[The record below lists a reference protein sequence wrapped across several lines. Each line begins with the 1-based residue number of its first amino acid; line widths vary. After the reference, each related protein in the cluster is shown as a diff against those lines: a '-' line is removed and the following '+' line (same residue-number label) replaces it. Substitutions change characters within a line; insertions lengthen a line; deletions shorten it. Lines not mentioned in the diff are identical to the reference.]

1 MLDTMDMEVVPFRLP
16 RYAVEMVRRGEAEF
30 CPGGIR
36 NLKTGQTMNL
46 GRPISET
53 VKRSSEAANSVV
65 AGLSKMSAALGWVNV
80 ALNLVNIG
88 VSVIGFY
95 MVLSRMTALQG
106 EIHQFISRY
115 KEDRDMDQL
124 EKYNTHIMNI
134 KSHLNFL
141 QNRYDCSEYDKKEF
155 MNREA
160 DIEREINETEV
171 FLEKILTSYQKRII
185 SAKLANQIIFTLSPV
200 YAQLVNE
207 YSCQYYIEHG
217 KQNQLFDS
225 WRSILTVINSDSFKT
240 FMQREMTFG
249 IDYVNLSPQRR
260 NDVLTVAFDCIQELI
275 DNLDRC
281 ADAVKHASPG
291 ILIPV
296 EELLN
301 EMVWNGIRDQI
312 RTEPGETP
320 EEYVTRQI
328 REIELSDTGEE
339 EVIVHLRMA

>member
-1 MLDTMDMEVVPFRLP
+1 MVEVPFRLP
-16 RYAVEMVRRGEAEF
+16 KYMVDMVMDGKAVF
-30 CPGGIR
+30 TPGGIR
-36 NLKTGQTMNL
+36 NLETGKIMKL
-46 GRPISET
+46 GRPVMNAAKKSSET
-53 VKRSSEAANSVV
+53 ANSMV

-80 ALNLVNIG
+80 ALSLVNIG
-88 VSVIGFY
+88 ISVIGFY

-115 KEDRDMDQL
+115 QEDRDMDQL
-124 EKYNTHIMNI
+124 EKYKTHIMNI
-134 KSHLNFL
+134 QSHLNFL
-141 QNRYDCSEYDKKEF
+141 QNRYECSEYDKKEF

-160 DIEREINETEV
+160 DIEREINETGV
-171 FLEKILTSYQKRII
+171 FLERILTTYQKRQI
-185 SAKLANQIIFTLSPV
+185 SSKLANQIIFTLSPV

-225 WRSILTVINSDSFKT
+225 WRSILTLINSDSFKA

-249 IDYVNLSPQRR
+249 IDYVNLPPQRR
-260 NDVLTVAFDCIQELI
+260 RDILTVAFGCVQEMI

-281 ADAVKHASPG
+281 ADAIKFASPG
-291 ILIPV
+291 VLTPV

-328 REIELSDTGEE
+328 REIEISDNGEE
-339 EVIVHLRMA
+339 EVVIHLRTA